1 MSLLTFTVTGRGGGV
16 VSRDLSW
23 WAVDAL
29 GLIGPVLIRALRTGL
44 THVAVGL
51 ITFRAVH

>member
-1 MSLLTFTVTGRGGGV
+1 MRLLTFTVTGRGGGV